1 MTNRHS
7 WHRHS
12 WHLGLCFLLLL
23 ATACGRSVPS
33 SSSPGSSPAPGQGS
47 QTPQTVAVTT
57 VVSATI
63 SRELT
68 LPGELTAH
76 QEVMLSPKVS
86 GFLER
91 IEVDRGT
98 VVRKGAL
105 LAQLSAPELG
115 LRRVGEEADTEG
127 ARARRVEAEARVSSA
142 RAQRLAAEA
151 QLAAAEAT
159 YRRLRGAAQVP
170 GVIAGNELE
179 QARYQVEAE
188 AARVAALR
196 ALEEAA
202 AAQRAAAAEG
212 ETGASATAK
221 AARVTEDYLR
231 IVAPFDGIIT
241 ERFAHPGRLVHPA
254 DALLRLQ
261 QVTRLRLTVAV
272 PEGEV
277 ARVPIGQSVRFS
289 VPAFP
294 GETFTGTI
302 ARPASA
308 VDPTTRTMPVELD
321 VLNPDRRLAPGMFPQ
336 VSWPANRTQPSL
348 LVPPSAVAVTTER
361 SFVVRLR
368 NGKAE
373 WVDVRKGIAH
383 RLDGTDLI
391 EVFGPLVSG
400 ETLALRGTDEL
411 RPGTALLPRT
421 PPPQ

>member
-1 MTNRHS
+1 MTNR
-7 WHRHS
+7 RS
-12 WHLGLCFLLLL
+12 WHLWPCFLLLL

-33 SSSPGSSPAPGQGS
+33 SSSPNPAASPGQG
-47 QTPQTVAVTT
+47 PQTVAVTS

-63 SRELT
+63 SRELK

-76 QEVMLSPKVS
+76 QEVMLAPKVS

-91 IEVDRGT
+91 IDVDRGT
-98 VVRKGAL
+98 VVRRGAL

-115 LRRVGEEADTEG
+115 LQRAGEEAETAG
-127 ARARRVEAEARVSSA
+127 ARARRVEAEARVSGA
-142 RAQRLAAEA
+142 RAQRLEAEA

-159 YRRLRGAAQVP
+159 YRRLRGAAEVP

-179 QARYQVEAE
+179 QARYQAE
-188 AARVAALR
+188 AQSARVAALR

-202 AAQRAAAAEG
+202 SAQRTAAVEREAS
-212 ETGASATAK
+212 ASATAK

-241 ERFAHPGRLVHPA
+241 ERFTHPGRLVHPTE
-254 DALLRLQ
+254 ALLRLQ
-261 QVTRLRLTVAV
+261 QITRLRLTVAV

-336 VSWPANRTQPSL
+336 VTWPATRTQPSL

-361 SFVVRLR
+361 SFVVRIR
-368 NGKAE
+368 DGKAE

-411 RPGTALLPRT
+411 RPGTALIPRT
-421 PPPQ
+421 PPPR